1 MTRSKNSSR
10 AVLRVLALAL
20 LLVLL
25 VPALG
30 ANAERK
36 KKGDEEEKGSGLN
49 KHVAEKLLEANELMD
64 EEKYD
69 AALELVDKAAKRRKL
84 KAPDLA
90 QIHRFRGYI
99 YVNKNML
106 EQGAAELQLSLD
118 QHGLDRS
125 AEQVTTYSLAQLYTQ
140 LGQYDRALG
149 LIDTWF
155 QSAENP
161 KPDAY
166 YLKAMILVQQEKP
179 DAALEPAKIAIE
191 SSPSPRESW
200 VQLLAAIYIQLRDYP
215 NVAATLER
223 LVDMAPDK
231 KQYWVQLAAVQH
243 HLEKDARATATLRL
257 AEDAGLLN
265 EDKEFRQL
273 ARLLFLR
280 DQPYQCAKTVEEA
293 VAAGVIKPDADA
305 YKLISNCYIAA
316 RENDRALE
324 PLAKAAELS
333 TDGDMYMLLGQMH
346 LQRDRFGPALDALQK
361 SLAKA
366 KPEQRGS
373 VNLLIGVAQLGAE
386 RLDDAERAFRAAQS
400 DEKTRRAADSYL
412 KYLEEQRARRD
423 QPATVQTASRN

>member
-1 MTRSKNSSR
+1 MTRRPPRLVAIALFCSLLLPAFVAGASRKEKDDADAKKGTGISKQVADALLDANER
-10 AVLRVLALAL
+10 MEKDQYDEALAI
-20 LLVLL
+20 
-25 VPALG
+25 
-30 ANAERK
+30 
-36 KKGDEEEKGSGLN
+36 
-49 KHVAEKLLEANELMD
+49 
-64 EEKYD
+64 
-69 AALELVDKAAKRRKL
+69 VDKVAKRRKL

-99 YVNKNML
+99 YVNLNQT
-106 EQGAAELQLSLD
+106 EQGAAELQKSLD
-118 QHGLDRS
+118 QHGLDRNS
-125 AEQVTTYSLAQLYTQ
+125 EQVTTYSLAQLYTQ
-140 LGQYDRALG
+140 LGQYDRALA
-149 LIDTWF
+149 LIDAWF
-155 QSAENP
+155 QGAENP

-179 DAALEPAKIAIE
+179 EAALEPAKIAIE
-191 SSPSPRESW
+191 SSASPRESW

-223 LVDMAPDK
+223 LIDMAPNK

-243 HLEKDARATATLRL
+243 HLEKDARAAATLRL
-257 AEDAGLLN
+257 ADQAELLDD
-265 EDKEFRQL
+265 DKEFRQL

-280 DQPYQCAKTVEEA
+280 DQPYECAKTVEEA
-293 VAAGVIKPDADA
+293 MAAGVVKADADA
-305 YKLISNCYIAA
+305 YKLIANCYVAA

-324 PLAKAAELS
+324 PLAKAAEMS
-333 TDGDMYMLLGQMH
+333 PDGDMYLLLGQMH
-346 LQRDRFGPALDALQK
+346 LQRDRFAPALDALQK

-400 DEKTRRAADSYL
+400 DEKVRRAADSYL

-423 QPATVQTASRN
+423 QPETVQTASRN

>member
-1 MTRSKNSSR
+1 LLPAFGASASR
-10 AVLRVLALAL
+10 K
-20 LLVLL
+20 
-25 VPALG
+25 
-30 ANAERK
+30 EK
-36 KKGDEEEKGSGLN
+36 DGDEDAKKGSGIN
-49 KHVAEKLLEANELMD
+49 KHVAEALLDANERMEKDQYD
-64 EEKYD
+64 E
-69 AALELVDKAAKRRKL
+69 ALAIVDKAAKRRKL

-99 YVNKNML
+99 YVNMNKT
-106 EQGAAELQLSLD
+106 EQGAAELQKSLD
-118 QHGLDRS
+118 QHGLDRNS
-125 AEQVTTYSLAQLYTQ
+125 EQVTTYSLAQLYTQ
-140 LGQYDRALG
+140 LGQYDRALA

-155 QSAENP
+155 QSAESP

-179 DAALEPAKIAIE
+179 EAALEPAKTAIE

-215 NVAATLER
+215 NVASTLER
-223 LVDMAPDK
+223 LIDMAPNK

-243 HLEKDARATATLRL
+243 HLEKDARAAATLRL
-257 AEDAGLLN
+257 ADQAELLN
-265 EDKEFRQL
+265 DDKEFRQL

-280 DQPYQCAKTVEEA
+280 DQPYECAKTVEEA
-293 VAAGVIKPDADA
+293 MAAGIVKADADA
-305 YKLISNCYIAA
+305 YKLIANCYVAA

-324 PLAKAAELS
+324 PLAKAAEMS
-333 TDGDMYMLLGQMH
+333 PDGDMYMLLGQMH
-346 LQRDRFGPALDALQK
+346 LQRDRFAPALDALQK

-400 DEKTRRAADSYL
+400 DEKVRRAADSYL

-423 QPATVQTASRN
+423 QPETVQTASRN

>member
-1 MTRSKNSSR
+1 MTRR
-10 AVLRVLALAL
+10 TPRLVATALFCAL
-20 LLVLL
+20 LL
-25 VPALG
+25 PAAG
-30 ANAERK
+30 AGADRK
-36 KKGDEEEKGSGLN
+36 KDGDEDAKKGSGIS
-49 KHVAEKLLEANELMD
+49 KQVADALLDANERMEKDQYD
-64 EEKYD
+64 E
-69 AALELVDKAAKRRKL
+69 ALAIVDKVAKRRKL

-99 YVNKNML
+99 YVNLNQT
-106 EQGAAELQLSLD
+106 EQGAAELQKSLD
-118 QHGLDRS
+118 QHGLDRNS
-125 AEQVTTYSLAQLYTQ
+125 EQVTTYSLAQLYTQ
-140 LGQYDRALG
+140 LGQYDRALA
-149 LIDTWF
+149 LIDAWF
-155 QSAENP
+155 QGAENP

-179 DAALEPAKIAIE
+179 EAALEPAKIAIE

-223 LVDMAPDK
+223 LIDMAPNK

-243 HLEKDARATATLRL
+243 HLEKDARAAATLRL
-257 AEDAGLLN
+257 ADQAELLDD
-265 EDKEFRQL
+265 DKEFRQL

-280 DQPYQCAKTVEEA
+280 DQPYECAKTVE
-293 VAAGVIKPDADA
+293 AAMATGVVKADADA
-305 YKLISNCYIAA
+305 YKLIANCYVAA

-324 PLAKAAELS
+324 PLAKAAEMS
-333 TDGDMYMLLGQMH
+333 PDGDMYLLLGQMH
-346 LQRDRFGPALDALQK
+346 LQRDRFAPALDALQK

-400 DEKTRRAADSYL
+400 DEKVRRAADSYL

-423 QPATVQTASRN
+423 QPETVQTASRN

>member
-1 MTRSKNSSR
+1 
-10 AVLRVLALAL
+10 VILFAL
-20 LLVLL
+20 LL
-25 VPALG
+25 PAPG
-30 ANAERK
+30 ADARK
-36 KKGDEEEKGSGLN
+36 KKDDDAKKGSGLN
-49 KHVAEKLLEANELMD
+49 KHVAEALLEANEKMD
-64 EEKYD
+64 DDKYD
-69 AALELVDKAAKRRKL
+69 AALAIVDKAAKRRKL

-99 YVNKNML
+99 LINKNMT
-106 EQGAAELQLSLD
+106 EEGAKELQLSLD
-118 QHGLDRS
+118 QHGLDGA

-140 LGQYDRALG
+140 LGQYDRALA

-179 DAALEPAKIAIE
+179 EAALEPAKTAIA

-223 LVDMAPDK
+223 LISMSPDK

-243 HLEKDARATATLRL
+243 HLEKDARASATLRL
-257 AEDAGLLN
+257 ADQAELLSD
-265 EDKEFRQL
+265 DKEFRQL

-280 DQPYQCAKTVEEA
+280 DQPYECAKTVEAAIA
-293 VAAGVIKPDADA
+293 VGVVTADADA
-305 YKLISNCYIAA
+305 YKLIANCYLAA

-324 PLAKAAELS
+324 PLTKAAEMS
-333 TDGDMYMLLGQMH
+333 PDGDMYMLLGQMH
-346 LQRDRFGPALDALQK
+346 LQRDRFAPAIDALQK

-366 KPEQRGS
+366 KPEQRGT
-373 VNLLIGVAQLGAE
+373 VHLLIGVAELGADD
-386 RLDDAERAFRAAQS
+386 LDAAERAFRAAQS
-400 DEKTRRAADSYL
+400 DAKVRRAADSYL
-412 KYLEEQRARRD
+412 EYLQEQRAQRV
-423 QPATVQTASRN
+423 QPESVQTASRN